1 MIEQVHAN
9 LVSAAAEHAGNRV
22 ADAVV
27 VLLQGQPAMLSGDD
41 SGLGSV
47 WLEFCVQV
55 QGEHSYDW
63 DAFELHVRQMVEGL
77 VAKLAPFERDALW
90 LQTPSGEDWLDE
102 PDMDLARMPVDTDA
116 VVDKLYRLVWRRA
129 ADWEDDRIGRFL
141 YPGDD
146 SDDFDDDDED
156 EVDQDGNLAT

>member
-1 MIEQVHAN
+1 MIEQVHAK
-9 LVSAAAEHAGNRV
+9 LVSAAAEHASNRV

-47 WLEFCVQV
+47 WLEFCAQV
-55 QGEHSYDW
+55 QGEQSYDW
-63 DAFELHVRQMVEGL
+63 DAFELHVRQVVEGQ
-77 VAKLAPFERDALW
+77 VAKLAPFERDAVW
-90 LQTPSGEDWLDE
+90 LQTPSGEDWLEE
-102 PDMDLARMPVDTDA
+102 PHMDRARMPVDTDA

-129 ADWEDDRIGRFL
+129 ADWEDDRIGRYL

-146 SDDFDDDDED
+146 SDDSDAFDDDD
-156 EVDQDGNLAT
+156 DQDGNLAA